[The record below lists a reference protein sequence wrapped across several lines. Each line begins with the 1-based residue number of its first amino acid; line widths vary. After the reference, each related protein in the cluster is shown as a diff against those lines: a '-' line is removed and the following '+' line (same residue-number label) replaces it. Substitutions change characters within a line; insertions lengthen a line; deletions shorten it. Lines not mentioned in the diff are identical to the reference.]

1 MKALPSFPAARV
13 PFATVV
19 TDLTRCH
26 RTWFHK
32 QVDRC
37 FVATQLVA
45 AQAMKY
51 GLISSQ
57 ISCRGL
63 PIRPAFN
70 LPSKPKREIRQ
81 QLGMDSAASTVMLI
95 GGGEGMGKLEE
106 IAKALAQMLQ
116 PSHQIIVI
124 CGRNKK
130 LADALSSRAWP
141 LRVIVKGF
149 VNNMSEYMTAC
160 DCIITKAGP
169 GTIAEALICGRPI
182 LLNGYIPCQEE
193 GNVSYVLDN
202 GVGAY
207 SEDPSEIANVVARWF
222 DTASLDLQ
230 TMSAKAKLLGRPQA
244 TFDIVRELTEMVSE

>member
-1 MKALPSFPAARV
+1 
-13 PFATVV
+13 
-19 TDLTRCH
+19 
-26 RTWFHK
+26 
-32 QVDRC
+32 
-37 FVATQLVA
+37 
-45 AQAMKY
+45 
-51 GLISSQ
+51 
-57 ISCRGL
+57 
-63 PIRPAFN
+63 
-70 LPSKPKREIRQ
+70 
-81 QLGMDSAASTVMLI
+81 
-95 GGGEGMGKLEE
+95 
-106 IAKALAQMLQ
+106 
-116 PSHQIIVI
+116 
-124 CGRNKK
+124 
-130 LADALSSRAWP
+130 
-141 LRVIVKGF
+141 VKGF